1 MISQKNTS
9 NKIAAI
15 VVTVVLLAVL
25 LYFFSPMIFKG
36 LRPSGVDISASRG
49 STNLYLQYQKESGER
64 VLWNPNIFAGM
75 PVYPRITPSI
85 FHIDTLINQLDKIA
99 YSFFWYYLAGALGLF
114 FLLRYKK
121 LPWYI
126 SLIAALAFMLLPHWI
141 ALLHVG
147 HFAKLR
153 AFMIIPW
160 LILSFNYLID
170 KRSWLSVGLFAAAF
184 SWITRTQHMQVVF
197 YGILILLFL
206 FLVPVFRLLF
216 RKEWKSFA
224 DLALKV
230 VVAVVLTVAVSCQ
243 PFISLE
249 EYTPYSTRGGN
260 AVQMEVTQEST
271 VQDKGVGLDYA
282 TRWSL
287 DGKGILAFFI
297 PRFAGGLSQEI
308 YTGNRYPQLSGRA
321 IPGYWG
327 EMPFTQSYDFV
338 GMLVFCFALI
348 GIIRNWKKEPFVRGL
363 SIFSAF
369 ALLLALGRH
378 FMPLYKL
385 LYQIVPYFS
394 KFRVPSMIV
403 NMIFIALIILAAYG
417 IRSAFEAA
425 SKKEWKLFAGVFGG
439 AAGFLLLIL
448 LISGSFSYQ
457 VAGEATRYGAQ
468 TLELIRNIRKDFLQ
482 ADTLK
487 TLLLVLAG
495 GGVMLALS
503 FQKLKKVPAYILLG
517 LLIAAEIFPVSN
529 RAYKQMP
536 LENPVTAERRE
547 FRQTNI
553 TRYLQSRPQTD
564 RAFAL
569 GQDSNHY
576 SYFYPTISGYSAIKL
591 QTIQDLRDHCLF
603 YENRLNW
610 KVINMLGGRYIIAPG
625 RLEEDFLVPAAV
637 DETRG
642 EVLYVNNNA
651 LPKAWFVKEIKSFP
665 AYSDILRYMNGS
677 SFDPAK
683 EALLPDRHTGSSGQF
698 DGRGNIEVLE
708 YTPNCIRFA
717 VSSESPQFAVFS
729 EMYYPE
735 GWELKKGKEYIPLQ
749 QTNYALRGAELPAG
763 DYTLEMRFHPRS
775 YFAGMKVVWIGNIT
789 MLLLILVPVGRSVF
803 RRKTS
808 GVPEKADQGGQL
820 KKSDKARQHQ

>member
-1 MISQKNTS
+1 MIPQMNKER
-9 NKIAAI
+9 KIATA
-15 VVTVVLLAVL
+15 VVAVVLLAVL

-49 STNLYLQYQKESGER
+49 STNLYLQYQKESGGR

-75 PVYPRITPSI
+75 PLYPRITPSI
-85 FHIDTLINQLDKIA
+85 VHVDTIINKLDKIA

-121 LPWYI
+121 LPWYV
-126 SLIAALAFMLLPHWI
+126 SLIAALALILLPHWI

-170 KRSWLSVGLFAAAF
+170 KRSWLAVGLFAAAF
-184 SWITRTQHMQVVF
+184 SWITRTQHVQVVF
-197 YGILILLFL
+197 YGILALIFL
-206 FLVPVFRLLF
+206 FLVPVFRPLF
-216 RKEWKSFA
+216 RKEWKRFG
-224 DLALKV
+224 DLALKILTGTVLTV
-230 VVAVVLTVAVSCQ
+230 VVASQ
-243 PFISLE
+243 PFMSLQ
-249 EYTPYSTRGGN
+249 EYTPHSTRGGN
-260 AVQMEVTQEST
+260 AVQMELRSEST
-271 VQDKGVGLDYA
+271 AQDKGVGLDYA

-297 PRFAGGLSQEI
+297 PRFSGGLSQEI
-308 YTGNRYPQLSGRA
+308 YNGNRYPQLNGRA

-338 GMLVFCFALI
+338 GMLVFLFALI
-348 GIIRNWKKEPFVRGL
+348 GIIKYWKKDGFVRSL
-363 SIFSAF
+363 TVFSGF

-378 FMPLYKL
+378 FLPLYKL
-385 LYQIVPYFS
+385 LYQVVPYFS

-403 NMIFIALIILAAYG
+403 NMIFIVLIILAAYG
-417 IRSAFEAA
+417 IRAAFEAA
-425 SKKEWKLFAGVFGG
+425 KNKEWKLFAGVFGA
-439 AAGFLLLIL
+439 AAGSLLLIL
-448 LISGSFSYQ
+448 LFSGGFSYELP
-457 VAGEATRYGAQ
+457 GEATRYGAQ

-495 GGVMLALS
+495 GGLMLARS
-503 FQKLKKVPAYILLG
+503 FQKLKTVPAYILLG
-517 LLIAAEIFPVSN
+517 LLIAVEIFPVSH

-536 LENPVTAERRE
+536 LENPATAERRE

-564 RAFAL
+564 RAMAL

-591 QTIQDLRDHCLF
+591 QTIQDLREHCLF
-603 YENRLNW
+603 VNNRLNW
-610 KVINMLGGRYIIAPG
+610 SVVNMLSGRYIIAPG
-625 RLEEDFLVPAAV
+625 RLEEDFLIPAAL

-642 EVLYVNNNA
+642 EILYVNENA
-651 LPKAWFVKEIKSFP
+651 LPKAWFVKELKRFP
-665 AYSDILRYMNGS
+665 AFNVMLQYMNS
-677 SFDPAK
+677 NAFNPA
-683 EALLPDRHTGSSGQF
+683 ETALLPETAAVRSAGFSGTGS
-698 DGRGNIEVLE
+698 IEVLE
-708 YTPNCIRFA
+708 YTPDRIRFS
-717 VSSESPQFAVFS
+717 VSAETPQFAVFS

-735 GWELKKGKEYIPLQ
+735 GWELKKDSEDIAIL

-763 DYTLEMRFHPRS
+763 EYTLEMRFHPRS
-775 YFAGMKVVWIGNIT
+775 YFAGMKVVWIGDVI
-789 MLLLILVPVGRSVF
+789 MLLLIAAPLLW
-803 RRKTS
+803 
-808 GVPEKADQGGQL
+808 QN
-820 KKSDKARQHQ
+820 